1 MIWVVQGSAIS
12 HVGPSGRR
20 APAAAYAG
28 IIILGLGDSAAS
40 LLGRAYGRH
49 RITDGNRKTVEGTLS
64 GAAATVAGWGL
75 LATLYVAI
83 ATGHILLGG
92 PTVAARHW
100 IWGWQDAGR
109 FLAASLASC
118 LLEAATTQLDNVF
131 IPLHH
136 FAMLA
141 A

>member
-1 MIWVVQGSAIS
+1 MQSICCAEQQQNL
-12 HVGPSGRR
+12 R

-28 IIILGLGDSAAS
+28 IIILGFGDSAAS
-40 LLGRAYGRH
+40 VLGRAYGQN

-64 GAAATVAGWGL
+64 GAAATLAGWGL
-75 LATLYVAI
+75 LAMLRVAL
-83 ATGHILLGG
+83 ATGYILLCG
-92 PTVAARHW
+92 PVVAARHW
-100 IWGWQDAGR
+100 IWGWLDVGR
-109 FLAASLASC
+109 FLTASFASC